1 MLETNSEALKHPE
14 GKVIFYQNYGTVFR
28 YGSLYKVDNVLIAC
42 TRFYDHIGGL
52 YGNGI
57 CQAEI
62 HARLM

>member
-1 MLETNSEALKHPE
+1 MLDNNSEALKHSE
-14 GKVIFYQNYGTVFR
+14 GKVICYKNYGTVFR
-28 YGSLYKVDNVLIAC
+28 YGSLCEVDYVLIAC
-42 TRFYDHIGGL
+42 TRFYHHIGL